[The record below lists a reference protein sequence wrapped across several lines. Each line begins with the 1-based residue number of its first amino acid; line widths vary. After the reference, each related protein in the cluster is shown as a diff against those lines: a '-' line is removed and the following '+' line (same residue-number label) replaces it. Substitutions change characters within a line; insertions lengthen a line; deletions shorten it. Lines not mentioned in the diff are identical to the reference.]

1 MLYIE
6 PFFFF
11 FFFLF
16 VLVLL
21 GKFIIHDD
29 KKVIEFFVVVT
40 NQMTRAVDKRALIS
54 IRFYLSAC
62 KNLTKKKLDALS
74 DTTSNFFHFMQAF

>member
-1 MLYIE
+1 MN

-11 FFFLF
+11 FFLI
-16 VLVLL
+16 LL
-21 GKFIIHDD
+21 DLIGKFIIHDD

-62 KNLTKKKLDALS
+62 KNLTKKSLML
-74 DTTSNFFHFMQAF
+74 